1 MLSRKILTVLL
12 ILILSIS
19 LASAAL
25 AQDGSLRPQPG
36 KLTVES
42 VTSVYP
48 DKDTRTA
55 RQGNA
60 QTSFERVSVIVMFDQ
75 SFDVK
80 TLEAATGGQI
90 IHRYKEVFN
99 GASLVVPTD
108 KVGSIASLPGVKAVY
123 LDEVRKVDMERTPQ
137 FIGAPGAWSQLGGQ
151 ENAGEGIIV
160 GMLDTGIWPEHP
172 SFSDPDPSG
181 KPYDPPS
188 SGLYACNFGNTA
200 YNPNDSPFTCNN
212 KLIGAYEFLDT
223 YKALVGLE
231 PGEFDSA
238 RDSDGHGT
246 HTTSTAAGNGVVAAN
261 IFGIDRGVI
270 SGVAPRAK
278 IIMYRVCAG
287 PDGSCYVSD
296 SAAAVEQAIYDGVDV
311 INFSIGGGSSPYAD
325 PVSLA
330 FLDAYANGIFV
341 AASAGNSGPALDTTD
356 HFEPWTTTVAA
367 SNSDRFFIS
376 AVQFRASNGDR
387 LTLSGA
393 SVTNGIS
400 TPTAVVFPPSGE
412 ELCGTPLPASTF
424 HGEIVICERGGG
436 IARVAKSFNV
446 AAGGAGGMLLYN
458 PSLQGLA
465 TDNHFIPSVH
475 LEYNEGAQLLAFMGS
490 HTGVTA
496 TFAPGLATTVKGDV
510 MAAFSSRGGP
520 GNTLG
525 ISKPDITAPGVQI
538 LAGHTSLPS
547 FVTGGPSGQLFQ
559 AIQGTSMSSP
569 VVAGSGAII
578 KAMHPDWTPGQ
589 IKSALMTTAV
599 GKVVKED
606 GLTPADPFDDGS
618 GRVDLSRAGNPGL
631 TFDES
636 GANYVVYEKELWN
649 ANYPSLYIPV
659 MPGTITVYRT
669 VHSELRMGSFWT
681 LSVDSPPDMKVT
693 VPSGLVIGAGAKKTF
708 AINIDGSTLPDGAVR
723 HALLKLKSR
732 STTLRFPITIVRGQ
746 PVVTLEKSCTP
757 ASFKRLTTTACTI
770 TAQNNSFDTATVN
783 LLDGMPRNLTIVK
796 GSVTGAIESGGKLLS
811 YHGTIAAAS
820 PPDVTVVDGSGT
832 SPAGYLPLSLFGTPP
847 FSGVG
852 DETIINLAVP
862 EFVYAGVTYNRIGMV
877 SNGYGVV
884 GGGSSSDIDYIN
896 QVFPDP
902 NRPNN
907 VLGPYWT
914 DLNPGVGGALRADI
928 LTDGVNDWL
937 ILDWENV
944 PEYTDGGANSFQIWI
959 GLNGFED
966 ISFTYGAVD
975 SGDLGYLTVG
985 AENAYG
991 NSGQNWYVNGV
1002 GTLVSSGSEVR
1013 VVSIPGTP
1021 GEIHTIHFTAR
1032 GMRPGAWTNCAS
1044 LISDLFQGANVAC
1057 FSGLVQR

>member
-1 MLSRKILTVLL
+1 MLSKKIFTLLL
-12 ILILSIS
+12 ILVLSIS

-25 AQDGSLRPQPG
+25 AKDGSLRPQPG

-48 DKDTRTA
+48 DKDTRSA
-55 RQGNA
+55 RQGKSPA
-60 QTSFERVSVIVMFDQ
+60 SFERVSVIVTFDQ

-90 IHRYKEVFN
+90 IHRYKQVFN

-137 FIGAPGAWSQLGGQ
+137 FIGAPSAWRQLGGQ
-151 ENAGEGIIV
+151 ENAGEGIVV
-160 GMLDTGIWPEHP
+160 GVLDTGVWPEHP

-181 KPYDPPS
+181 KPYAPPS
-188 SGLYACNFGNTA
+188 GGPYPCDFGNTA
-200 YNPNDSPFTCNN
+200 YNPDDAPFTCNN

-223 YKALVGLE
+223 YKFLVGLE
-231 PGEFDSA
+231 PAEFDSA

-246 HTTSTAAGNGVVAAN
+246 HTTSTAAGNAGVSAS
-261 IFGIDRGVI
+261 IFGIERGVI

-287 PDGSCYVSD
+287 PEGSCYVSD
-296 SAAAVEQAIYDGVDV
+296 SAAAIEQAIIDGVNV
-311 INFSIGGGSSPYAD
+311 INFSIGGGASPYSD

-341 AASAGNSGPALDTTD
+341 AASAGNAGPTPDTAD
-356 HFEPWTTTVAA
+356 HLEPWATTVAA

-376 AVQFRASNGDR
+376 SVRLQASNGDK

-400 TPTAVVFPPSGE
+400 TSTAVVFPPSGE
-412 ELCGTPLPASTF
+412 EMCGNPLPSGTF

-475 LEYNEGAQLLAFMGS
+475 LEYNEGSQLLEFMNS
-490 HTGVTA
+490 HTGVAA
-496 TFAPGLATTVKGDV
+496 TFTPGLATKVQGDV

-525 ISKPDITAPGVQI
+525 VSKPDITAPGVQI
-538 LAGHTSLPS
+538 LAGHTFLPS

-559 AIQGTSMSSP
+559 AIQGTSMSGP

-578 KAMHPDWTPGQ
+578 KALHPEWTPGQ
-589 IKSALMTTAV
+589 IKSALMTTAFGNV
-599 GKVVKED
+599 FKED
-606 GLTPADPFDDGS
+606 GETPADPFDDGS

-631 TFDES
+631 TFDETS
-636 GANYVVYEKELWN
+636 ANYVSYEKELWN

-659 MPGTITVYRT
+659 MPGKITVYRT
-669 VHSELRMGSFWT
+669 VHSVLPVGSVWK
-681 LSVDSPPDMKVT
+681 LSVDSPSDMKVT
-693 VPSGLVIGAGAKKTF
+693 VPSGLMIGAGSQKTF
-708 AINIDGSTLPDGAVR
+708 AISIDGSTLPDGAVR

-746 PVVTLEKSCTP
+746 PAVTLEKSCTP
-757 ASFKRLTTTACTI
+757 ASLKSTTTTVCTI

-783 LLDGMPRNLTIVK
+783 LLDVMPRNLNIVK
-796 GSVTGAIESGGKLLS
+796 GSVTGAIDSGGRMLS
-811 YHGTIAAAS
+811 YSGTLGPAS
-820 PPDVTVVDGSGT
+820 PPDVTVVGGA
-832 SPAGYLPLSLFGTPP
+832 SPAGYLPLSLFGIAPL
-847 FSGVG
+847 SGVG
-852 DETIINLAVP
+852 DETIVNLSVP
-862 EFVYAGVTYNRIGMV
+862 EFVYAGVSYARIGVV
-877 SNGYGVV
+877 SNGYAVV
-884 GGGSSSDIDYIN
+884 GGGSGSDINFIN
-896 QVFPDP
+896 QAFPDP
-902 NRPNN
+902 APPNN
-907 VLGPYWT
+907 VLAPYWT
-914 DLNPGVGGALRADI
+914 DLNPGFGGALRAGV

-959 GLNGFED
+959 GLNGDED
-966 ISFTYGAVD
+966 ISFTYGPVD
-975 SGDLGYLTVG
+975 SGDYGYLTVG

-991 NSGQNWYVNGV
+991 SSGQNWYVD
-1002 GTLVSSGSEVR
+1002 GTGTPVSSGSEVK
-1013 VVSIPGTP
+1013 VESIPGTP
-1021 GEIHTIHFTAR
+1021 GEIHIVNFSAR
-1032 GMRPGAWTNCAS
+1032 GMRPGVWTNCAS
-1044 LISDLFQGANVAC
+1044 LTSDLFQGANVAC
-1057 FSGLVQR
+1057 FSGVVTR